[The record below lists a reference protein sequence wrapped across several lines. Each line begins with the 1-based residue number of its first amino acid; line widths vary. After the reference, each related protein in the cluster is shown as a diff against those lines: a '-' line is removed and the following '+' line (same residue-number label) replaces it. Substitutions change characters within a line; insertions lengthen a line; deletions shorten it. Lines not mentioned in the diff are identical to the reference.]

1 MLNNYDD
8 LMTVHDVC
16 EILMVG
22 KNRIYELLQSGKLEG
37 FRVGRIWKIPKASL
51 ENYIR
56 SEAGL

>member
-1 MLNNYDD
+1 MLNSYDD
-8 LMTVHDVC
+8 LMTVQEIC
-16 EILMVG
+16 GILMVG

-37 FRVGRIWKIPKASL
+37 FRIGRIWKIPKTSL